1 MKCSNVSIG
10 GIACFLILIF
20 LRVEGAATDDRFIPL
35 AFPEV
40 IAIAISGALT
50 SVTGHYVRHHPLLQ
64 IQFHLLT
71 ETLFKQVPFMVL
83 AVIVGAVGGD
93 LLTHLGVDTPTVQWP
108 AYLVIA
114 GFGLGLGIQQP
125 YSAVQEF
132 LRYHTC
138 PQLLPIH

>member
-1 MKCSNVSIG
+1 MTSKYAYYMPFYFQAVQGVS
-10 GIACFLILIF
+10 
-20 LRVEGAATDDRFIPL
+20 ATTSGVRFIPL

-40 IAIAISGALT
+40 IAIVISGALT
-50 SVTGHYVRHHPLLQ
+50 SVTGHYVRQHPRLQ
-64 IQFHLLT
+64 ILSHLLI

-83 AVIVGAVGGD
+83 AVIVGAVGGG
-93 LLTHLGVDTPTVQWP
+93 LLTLLGVDTPTVQWA

-125 YSAVQEF
+125 YSAVQVV
-132 LRYHTC
+132 LRYHTY